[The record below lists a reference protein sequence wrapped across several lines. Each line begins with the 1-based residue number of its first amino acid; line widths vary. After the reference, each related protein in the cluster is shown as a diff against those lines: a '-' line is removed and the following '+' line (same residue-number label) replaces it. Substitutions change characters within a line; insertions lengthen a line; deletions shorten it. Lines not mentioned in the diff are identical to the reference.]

1 MAQVISSRNNSAF
14 STFYTWLVL
23 LLFFYTSFSSLP
35 EGIMVFE
42 LLQCSSVRRGVA
54 NFPCSISQRFSRHLL
69 FPMFSTMLV
78 SISCS
83 IYWAKK
89 VKKKCSKTFF
99 LLDAP
104 PAPPQNIFLH
114 VRNFLT
120 FRCLLAVEG
129 IPWWFLIARKFYHS
143 CRCTDKYTQECKH

>member
-23 LLFFYTSFSSLP
+23 LLFFYTSLSSLP

-83 IYWAKK
+83 IYQ

-99 LLDAP
+99 LLP
-104 PAPPQNIFLH
+104 PPPRNLFLLRIQH
-114 VRNFLT
+114 PESFQSVFFMKNYN
-120 FRCLLAVEG
+120 LLCFYLYVE
-129 IPWWFLIARKFYHS
+129 
-143 CRCTDKYTQECKH
+143 

>member
-78 SISCS
+78 SISFS
-83 IYWAKK
+83 IYQVKK

-99 LLDAP
+99 LLP
-104 PAPPQNIFLH
+104 PPPRNLFLLCIQH
-114 VRNFLT
+114 PESFKSAFFMKNYN
-120 FRCLLAVEG
+120 LLCFYLYVE
-129 IPWWFLIARKFYHS
+129 
-143 CRCTDKYTQECKH
+143 